1 MQIQRKKVSELVLDE
16 LKNMIKSGE
25 IPPNSK
31 LPTEKELTER
41 FGVSRVPIRE
51 ALSVL
56 EASGIIESKQGGGN
70 WVREVNLA
78 NMFEN
83 AQFEMV
89 DVEQV
94 HDLLEMRTIIES
106 ESAFLAASRHKESD
120 MKKLKESLE
129 AFKEVM
135 DDEWSVGYEADF
147 TFHRIVVEAAYNP
160 FLTKTM
166 NNLSDLHLR
175 ALKFSL
181 EKNLGWAAKRKE
193 VYLEHEEIYE
203 AIKRRDGEAAKQ
215 AVINHLTKARIK
227 LNDPRVTGKG
237 ENSNHANK

>member
-1 MQIQRKKVSELVLDE
+1 MQIERKKVSELVLEE
-16 LKNMIKSGE
+16 LKKMIKSGE
-25 IPPNSK
+25 IPLNSK

-56 EASGIIESKQGGGN
+56 EANGIIESKQGGGN
-70 WVREVNLA
+70 WVKQVDLA

-83 AQFEMV
+83 VQFEMV
-89 DVEQV
+89 DIQQV

-106 ESAFLAASRHKESD
+106 EAAYLAAGRHQETD
-120 MKKLKESLE
+120 IIRLKESLD
-129 AFKEVM
+129 AFKNVM
-135 DDEWSVGYEADF
+135 NDEWSVGYEADF
-147 TFHRIVVEAAYNP
+147 TFHRIVVESAYNP

-181 EKNLGWAAKRKE
+181 EKNLGWAAKRRE
-193 VYLEHEEIYE
+193 VYEEHEEIYE
-203 AIKRRDGEAAKQ
+203 AIKQGRYLGHQ
-215 AVINHLTKARIK
+215 TNC
-227 LNDPRVTGKG
+227 
-237 ENSNHANK
+237 